1 MNSEKPK
8 TPQEEL
14 EELLRQA
21 GGQPGKMPA
30 AGPLKAPRQSLS
42 LAGKLPKISKQ
53 WLLIGGL
60 AIVLLIATLFF
71 VSGLSVQKSAGIEI
85 SGEEQDIRLTVGKKV
100 YEGVDPG
107 FRVALRPGK
116 HEIRAIKDGFLEFVG
131 TAQVAK
137 NQYTPV
143 TITLLPI
150 PELKELVAG
159 TTEARLN
166 ADGLEVSYL
175 EPGTGTFKT
184 QVLESGTVADLF
196 RGTFSNINKVIWSNT
211 GQAALVQFNGDPNLG
226 NVIDNREAPGRY
238 LSIGEKPSQAPTKFI
253 GITTWLFDDA
263 NKNAG
268 GWQPVR
274 LSDNVR
280 QVAFSPDGGR
290 IIYIYEGADGEYS
303 LISAQP
309 DGLEWERII
318 TTLPRFS
325 NPELIWG
332 DDSRFLVIIDGN
344 KVYVADL
351 LSKALE
357 QVFNDWVVG
366 TEILFSPSGVKVAYM
381 GGTDITKLKVYDLLS
396 RETKEVPDTVVS
408 TASKFVW
415 LNNLDVLVA
424 DENQTF
430 KRIEM
435 ATGKQSLLP
444 FAGTQITSLVEKLG
458 YSSTAHVLM
467 VVAGGTVYY
476 MRV

>member
-21 GGQPGKMPA
+21 GGQPGKMPTVSL
-30 AGPLKAPRQSLS
+30 PKAPRQSIS
-42 LAGKLPKISKQ
+42 LGGKLPKISKQ

-71 VSGLSVQKSAGIEI
+71 VSGLTVQKSAGIEI
-85 SGEEQDIRLTVGKKV
+85 SGEQQDIRLTIGNRV
-100 YEGVDPG
+100 YNEVDPG

-116 HEIRAIKDGFLEFVG
+116 HEIRASKDGFLEFVG

-143 TITLLPI
+143 IISLLPI

-175 EPGTGTFKT
+175 EPGTGTFMT
-184 QVLESGTVADLF
+184 QVLQSGTEAELF
-196 RGTFSNINKVIWSNT
+196 RGTFSNIDKVIWSNT
-211 GQAALVQFNGDPNLG
+211 GQAAVVQFNGTPNLS
-226 NVIDNREAPGRY
+226 NIIDNREVPGRY
-238 LSIGEKPSQAPTKFI
+238 LSIGEKPTQAPTKSI

-303 LISAQP
+303 LVSAQP
-309 DGLEWERII
+309 DGLEWERIV

-325 NPELIWG
+325 NPQLIWG
-332 DDSRFLVIIDGN
+332 DDTRYLIIIDGN

-366 TEILFSPSGVKVAYM
+366 SEISFSPSGTKVVYM
-381 GGTDITKLKVYDLLS
+381 GGSEITKLRVYDLLS
-396 RETKEVPDTVVS
+396 RETKDVPDTVVS
-408 TASKFVW
+408 VSSKLVW
-415 LNNLDVLVA
+415 LNNLDVLVG

-430 KRIEM
+430 KRIELS
-435 ATGKQSLLP
+435 TGKQSLLP
-444 FAGTQITSLVEKLG
+444 FAGTQITRAVEKMG